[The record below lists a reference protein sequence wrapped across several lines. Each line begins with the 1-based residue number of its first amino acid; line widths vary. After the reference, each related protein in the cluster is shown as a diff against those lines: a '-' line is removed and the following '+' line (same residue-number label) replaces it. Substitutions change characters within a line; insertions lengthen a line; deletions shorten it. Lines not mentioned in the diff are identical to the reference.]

1 MEVRYEYFTTLQYAM
16 TILTKSTVS
25 EDILKVFQDQKMVFN
40 RLRLQP
46 VKERKTR
53 LHKLRSWIKANHE
66 AIRQAMHAD
75 FRKPAAEVDTTE
87 ILPVLDEIKQALEN
101 LDHWTKPKKVD
112 APLTML
118 GTRSSI
124 MYEPKGVCLIISPW
138 NYPFNLSAGPLVST
152 LAAGNTAIIKPSELT
167 PHTSALIHKMCK
179 EVFTENEVGVLEGG
193 TQVAQEL
200 LKLPFDHIFFTG
212 SPSIGK
218 VVMKAAAENLT
229 SVTLELGGKSPTLV
243 THSANIREAAQ
254 RIAVTKFI
262 NNGQTCIAPDY
273 ILVHQRVAAQFI
285 EQLKEQIPVLFGG
298 SDKNISDSPDYARI
312 VSEKHF
318 ARLSDLLR
326 DAESKG
332 AKVETGGEMDFSQRF
347 IHPVVLSNV
356 SKQARIME
364 EEIFG
369 PILPILTYTS
379 FDEAIEYVN
388 SKPKPLAL
396 YIFGNERAEIN
407 RVKNETSSGSMCI
420 NDCAIQFLHPNLPFG
435 GVNTSG
441 IGKSHGYAGFLAFSN
456 EKPILR
462 QRNGLTAFRF
472 FYPPYTPGVQ
482 RMIDW
487 VLKLF

>member
-1 MEVRYEYFTTLQYAM
+1 M
-16 TILTKSTVS
+16 TIIDKNSVS
-25 EDILKVFQDQKMVFN
+25 EDILKVFQDKKDTF
-40 RLRLQP
+40 RKLRLESI
-46 VKERKTR
+46 KERKARLTR
-53 LHKLRSWIKANHE
+53 LRSWIKANRE
-66 AIRQAMHAD
+66 AIHQAMQAD
-75 FRKPAAEVDTTE
+75 FSKPAAEVDTTE
-87 ILPVLDEIKQALEN
+87 ILPVLEEIKQALEN
-101 LDHWTKPKKVD
+101 LERWTTSKKVD

-138 NYPFNLSAGPLVST
+138 NYPFNLSAGPLVSA
-152 LAAGNTAIIKPSELT
+152 LAAGNTVILKPSEMT
-167 PHTSALIHKMCK
+167 PHTSALIKKMCG
-179 EVFTENEVGVLEGG
+179 EVFMNNEVTVVEGG
-193 TQVAQEL
+193 TQTSQEL

-212 SPSIGK
+212 SPSVGK

-243 THSANIREAAQ
+243 TQSADAKTAAQ

-273 ILVHQRVAAQFI
+273 VLAHESIAADLI
-285 EQLKEQIPVLFGG
+285 THLTEQIPLLFGG
-298 SDKNISDSPDYARI
+298 ENKKIIESPDYARI
-312 VSEKHF
+312 VNEKHF

-326 DAESKG
+326 EAESKG
-332 AKVETGGEMDFSQRF
+332 AKVETGGELDFSQRF

-356 SKQARIME
+356 SRKSRIMD

-369 PILPILTYTS
+369 PILPVLTYKTL
-379 FDEAIEYVN
+379 DEALDYIN
-388 SKPKPLAL
+388 CKSKPLAL
-396 YIFGNERAEIN
+396 YIFGSNRSEIN
-407 RVKNETSSGSMCI
+407 RIKKETSSGSVCI

-441 IGKSHGYAGFLAFSN
+441 IGKSHGYFGFLAFSN
-456 EKPILR
+456 EKPILK
-462 QRNGLTAFRF
+462 QRSGVTAFKF

-482 RMIDW
+482 RMINW

>member
-1 MEVRYEYFTTLQYAM
+1 M
-16 TILTKSTVS
+16 TILSKNSVS
-25 EDILKVFQDQKMVFN
+25 DDVLKVFQEKKTAFN
-40 RLRLQP
+40 KLKLQSVRKRKARLN
-46 VKERKTR
+46 
-53 LHKLRSWIKANHE
+53 KLRNWIKANRE
-66 AIRQAMHAD
+66 AIRQAMQAD

-101 LDHWTKPKKVD
+101 LDRWTKPKKVD

-138 NYPFNLSAGPLVST
+138 NYPFNLSAGPLVSA
-152 LAAGNTAIIKPSELT
+152 LAAGNTVILKPSEMT
-167 PHTSALIHKMCK
+167 PHSSALIKKMS
-179 EVFTENEVGVLEGG
+179 EEIFTENEVTVIEGG
-193 TQVAQEL
+193 TQASQEL

-218 VVMKAAAENLT
+218 IVMKAAAENLT
-229 SVTLELGGKSPTLV
+229 SVTLELGGKSPTIV
-243 THSANIREAAQ
+243 TQSANAKEAAQ

-273 ILVHQRVAAQFI
+273 ILVHQHVVADLI
-285 EQLKEQIPVLFGG
+285 NHLKEQIPALFG
-298 SDKNISDSPDYARI
+298 SFTKNIADSPDYARI
-312 VSEKHF
+312 VNEKHF

-326 DAESKG
+326 EAESKG

-356 SKQARIME
+356 SRQSRIME

-369 PILPILTYTS
+369 PILPILTYNS
-379 FDEAIEYVN
+379 LDEAIEYVN

-396 YIFGNERAEIN
+396 YIFGTSRSEIN
-407 RVKNETSSGSMCI
+407 RIKNETSSGSVCI
-420 NDCAIQFLHPNLPFG
+420 NDCAIQFLHPYLPFG

-441 IGKSHGYAGFLAFSN
+441 IGKSHGHAGFLAFTN
-456 EKPILR
+456 EKPVLL
-462 QRNGLTAFRF
+462 QRSGLTTFGF
-472 FYPPYTPGVQ
+472 FYPPYTRGVQ
-482 RMIDW
+482 RIIDL

>member
-1 MEVRYEYFTTLQYAM
+1 M
-16 TILTKSTVS
+16 TVLSKNMVS
-25 EDILKVFQDQKMVFN
+25 EDVLRVFQEKKTAFKKLKLESV
-40 RLRLQP
+40 R
-46 VKERKTR
+46 ERKAR
-53 LHKLRSWIKANHE
+53 LSKLRSWIKANRE

-101 LDHWTKPKKVD
+101 LGQWTTPKKID

-124 MYEPKGVCLIISPW
+124 MYEPRGVCLIISPW
-138 NYPFNLSAGPLVST
+138 NYPFNLSAGPLVSA
-152 LAAGNTAIIKPSELT
+152 LAAGNAAIIKPSEMT
-167 PHTSALIHKMCK
+167 PHTSALIKRMSE
-179 EVFTENEVGVLEGG
+179 EVFKDNEVTVMEGG
-193 TQVAQEL
+193 TQTSQEL
-200 LKLPFDHIFFTG
+200 LNLPFDHIFFTG

-218 VVMKAAAENLT
+218 VVMKAAAENLA
-229 SVTLELGGKSPTLV
+229 SVTLELGGKSPTIV
-243 THSANIREAAQ
+243 TPSANVKEAAQ

-273 ILVHQRVAAQFI
+273 ILAHQQVAADLI
-285 EQLKEQIPVLFGG
+285 KQLKEQIPVLFGG
-298 SDKNISDSPDYARI
+298 LNKNVADSPDYARI
-312 VSEKHF
+312 VNEKHF
-318 ARLSDLLR
+318 ARLADLLR
-326 DAESKG
+326 EAESKG

-347 IHPVVLSNV
+347 IHPVVLSSV
-356 SKQARIME
+356 SRQSRIME

-369 PILPILTYTS
+369 PLLPVITYS
-379 FDEAIEYVN
+379 SLDEAIDYVN

-396 YIFGNERAEIN
+396 YIFGNDRSEIG
-407 RVKNETSSGSMCI
+407 RIKNETSSGSVCI
-420 NDCAIQFLHPNLPFG
+420 NDCAIQFLHPYLPFG

-456 EKPILR
+456 EKPVLR
-462 QRNGLTAFRF
+462 QRSGLTAFRF
-472 FYPPYTPGVQ
+472 FYPPYTRGVQ

>member
-1 MEVRYEYFTTLQYAM
+1 M
-16 TILTKSTVS
+16 TILPKNTVS
-25 EDILKVFQDQKMVFN
+25 EDILKVFQDKRTTFHKQ
-40 RLRLQP
+40 RLQSIGD
-46 VKERKTR
+46 RKAR
-53 LHKLRSWIKANHE
+53 LSKFRSWIKANRE

-87 ILPVLDEIKQALEN
+87 ILPVLDELKQALEN
-101 LDHWTKPKKVD
+101 LNHWTKPKKVD

-138 NYPFNLSAGPLVST
+138 NYPFNLSAGPLVSA
-152 LAAGNTAIIKPSELT
+152 LAAGNTVILKPSEMT
-167 PHTSALIHKMCK
+167 PRTSALISKMCK
-179 EVFTENEVGVLEGG
+179 EIFTENEVTVIEGG
-193 TQVAQEL
+193 AEVSQGL
-200 LKLPFDHIFFTG
+200 LKLPVDHIFFTG

-243 THSANIREAAQ
+243 THTANIREAAQ

-273 ILVHQRVAAQFI
+273 ILVDQRVAADLVQ
-285 EQLKEQIPVLFGG
+285 QLKEQIPVLFGG
-298 SDKNISDSPDYARI
+298 AGKTIADSDDYARI
-312 VSEKHF
+312 VNEKHF
-318 ARLSDLLR
+318 ARLSDLFR
-326 DAESKG
+326 EAESKG

-356 SKQARIME
+356 SRQSRIME

-369 PILPILTYTS
+369 PILPVLTYTS
-379 FDEAIEYVN
+379 LDEAIDYVN

-396 YIFGNERAEIN
+396 YIFGNNRSEIN
-407 RVKNETSSGSMCI
+407 RIKNETSSGSVCI
-420 NDCAIQFLHPNLPFG
+420 NDCAIQFLHPYLPFG

-441 IGKSHGYAGFLAFSN
+441 IGKAHGHAGFLAFSN

-462 QRNGLTAFRF
+462 QRSGLTAFRF
-472 FYPPYTPGVQ
+472 FYPPYTAGVQ
-482 RMIDW
+482 RMINW

>member
-1 MEVRYEYFTTLQYAM
+1 M
-16 TILTKSTVS
+16 TIIEKNTVS
-25 EDILKVFQDQKMVFN
+25 EDILKVFQGKQDTFRK
-40 RLRLQP
+40 LRP
-46 VKERKTR
+46 GSVKERKAR
-53 LHKLRSWIKANHE
+53 LAKLRSWIKANRD

-75 FRKPAAEVDTTE
+75 FSKPTAEVDTTE
-87 ILPVLDEIKQALEN
+87 ILPVLEEIKQALEN
-101 LDHWTKPKKVD
+101 LDRWTTPKKVD

-138 NYPFNLSAGPLVST
+138 NYPFNLSAGPLVSA
-152 LAAGNTAIIKPSELT
+152 LAAGNTVIVKPSEMT
-167 PHTSALIHKMCK
+167 PHTSALIRKMCG
-179 EVFTENEVGVLEGG
+179 EVFTNNEVTVIEGG
-193 TQVAQEL
+193 TQTSQEL

-218 VVMKAAAENLT
+218 VVMKAAAEHLT

-243 THSANIREAAQ
+243 TQSANIKTAAQ

-273 ILVHQRVAAQFI
+273 VLAHESVANDLVAH
-285 EQLKEQIPVLFGG
+285 LKEQIPVLFGG
-298 SDKNISDSPDYARI
+298 ENKKIIESPDYARI
-312 VSEKHF
+312 VNEKHF

-326 DAESKG
+326 EAESKG
-332 AKVETGGEMDFSQRF
+332 AKVETGGELDFSQRF

-356 SKQARIME
+356 SRKSRIME

-369 PILPILTYTS
+369 PILPVLTYKS
-379 FDEAIEYVN
+379 LDEALDYVN
-388 SKPKPLAL
+388 SKSKPLAL
-396 YIFGNERAEIN
+396 YIFGNNRSEIN
-407 RVKNETSSGSMCI
+407 RIKRETSSGSVCI

-441 IGKSHGYAGFLAFSN
+441 IGKSHGYFGFLAFSN
-456 EKPILR
+456 EKPILK
-462 QRNGLTAFRF
+462 QRSGITAFKF
-472 FYPPYTPGVQ
+472 FYPPYTSGVQ

>member
-1 MEVRYEYFTTLQYAM
+1 M
-16 TILTKSTVS
+16 TILSKNAVS
-25 EDILKVFQDQKMVFN
+25 DDILRVFQDKKQAFKKV
-40 RLRLQP
+40 RLQSIR
-46 VKERKTR
+46 ERKSR
-53 LHKLRSWIKANHE
+53 LNKLRSWIKANRE
-66 AIRQAMHAD
+66 AIRQAIHAD

-101 LDHWTKPKKVD
+101 LDRWATPKKVD

-118 GTRSSI
+118 GTRSII

-138 NYPFNLSAGPLVST
+138 NYPFNLSAGPLVSA
-152 LAAGNTAIIKPSELT
+152 LAAGNTVIIKPSEMT
-167 PHTSALIHKMCK
+167 PHTSALIKKMSQ
-179 EVFTENEVGVLEGG
+179 EVFTDNEVIVLEGG
-193 TQVAQEL
+193 TQTSQEL

-212 SPSIGK
+212 SSSIGK

-229 SVTLELGGKSPTLV
+229 SVTLELGGKSPTVV
-243 THSANIREAAQ
+243 TQSANVKEAAQ

-273 ILVHQRVAAQFI
+273 ILAHQHIAADLI
-285 EQLKEQIPVLFGG
+285 TQLKEQIPSLFGG
-298 SDKNISDSPDYARI
+298 RNKSIIESPDYARI
-312 VSEKHF
+312 VNEKHF

-326 DAESKG
+326 EAESKG
-332 AKVETGGEMDFSQRF
+332 AKVETGGAMDFSQRF

-356 SKQARIME
+356 SRQSRIME

-369 PILPILTYTS
+369 PILPIITYNTLE
-379 FDEAIEYVN
+379 EAIEYVN

-396 YIFGNERAEIN
+396 YIFGTNRSEIN
-407 RVKNETSSGSMCI
+407 RVKNETSSGSVCI

-441 IGKSHGYAGFLAFSN
+441 IGKSHGYYGFLAFSN
-456 EKPILR
+456 EKPVLR
-462 QRNGLTAFRF
+462 QRSGFTAFKF
-472 FYPPYTPGVQ
+472 FYPPYTKGVQ

>member
-1 MEVRYEYFTTLQYAM
+1 MAVFCYLTIVMTLLSKNA
-16 TILTKSTVS
+16 VS
-25 EDILKVFQDQKMVFN
+25 EDILKIFQAKKVAFKK
-40 RLRLQP
+40 LRLQSI
-46 VKERKTR
+46 KERKAV
-53 LHKLRSWIKANHE
+53 LIKLRNWVKANRE
-66 AIRQAMHAD
+66 AIREAMKSD

-87 ILPVLDEIKQALEN
+87 ILPVLDELKQALEN
-101 LDHWTKPKKVD
+101 LDRWTAPKKVD
-112 APLTML
+112 APITML
-118 GTRSSI
+118 GTRSII

-138 NYPFNLSAGPLVST
+138 NYPFNLSAGPLVSA
-152 LAAGNTAIIKPSELT
+152 LAAGNSVIIKPSEMT
-167 PHTSALIHKMCK
+167 PHTSALITRMSK
-179 EVFTENEVGVLEGG
+179 EVFTHNEVTVIEGG
-193 TQVAQEL
+193 TQASQEL

-243 THSANIREAAQ
+243 TESANAKEAAQ

-273 ILVHQRVAAQFI
+273 ILAHTSIAADLI
-285 EQLKEQIPVLFGG
+285 KELKVQIPALFGG
-298 SDKNISDSPDYARI
+298 LNKNIADSADYARI
-312 VSEKHF
+312 VNEKHF

-326 DAESKG
+326 EAESKG
-332 AKVETGGEMDFSQRF
+332 AKVETGGAMDFSQRF
-347 IHPVVLSNV
+347 IDPVVLSNV
-356 SKQARIME
+356 SRQSRIME

-369 PILPILTYTS
+369 PILPIITYNLL
-379 FDEAIEYVN
+379 DEAIDYVN

-396 YIFGNERAEIN
+396 YIFGSNRSEIS
-407 RVKNETSSGSMCI
+407 RIKKETSSGSVCI

-441 IGKSHGYAGFLAFSN
+441 IGKSHGYYGFLAFSN
-456 EKPILR
+456 EKPVLR
-462 QRNGLTAFRF
+462 QRSGFTAFKL
-472 FYPPYTPGVQ
+472 FYPPYTSGVQ